1 MSFEHVLPW
10 LALLIS
16 GISLFVSGYSIYR
29 DRSRVKV
36 FCKVV
41 YDCSRDQ
48 SENRDNPP
56 PFLRIYVVNTGKRP
70 IFLSDLCG
78 YISRKSA
85 NSWALKDEPIAFDE
99 NGIPS
104 VFSSGFVHDV
114 GVRLNDGEIYEYR
127 IKHDDYTKLY
137 SIENDGF
144 MFRKY
149 YLTDVLGKKFFVKGS
164 KVGIKKLSEYQA

>member
-1 MSFEHVLPW
+1 MGFENALPW

-16 GISLFVSGYSIYR
+16 GISLLVSGYSIYR

-48 SENRDNPP
+48 SENLDNPP

-70 IFLSDLCG
+70 IFLSNLCG

-85 NSWALKDEPIAFDE
+85 HSWALKDEPIAYDE

-104 VFSSGFVHDV
+104 VVSSGFVHNV

-127 IKHDDYTKLY
+127 IKHDDYTKWY
-137 SIENDGF
+137 STESDSL
-144 MFRKY
+144 FRKY
-149 YLTDVLGKKFFVKGS
+149 YLTDVLGKKYFVKGS
-164 KVGIKKLSEYQA
+164 KVGIKTLSEYQT

>member
-1 MSFEHVLPW
+1 MSFINFLPW
-10 LALLIS
+10 FALLIS
-16 GISLFVSGYSIYR
+16 GVSLLASVYSIYR
-29 DRSRVKV
+29 DKSKVKI

-48 SENRDNPP
+48 SEKLDNPP
-56 PFLRIYVVNTGKRP
+56 PFLKIYVVNTGKRP

-78 YISRKSA
+78 YISRKSSS
-85 NSWALKDEPIAFDE
+85 SWALKDEPIVFDK

-114 GVRLNDGEIYEYR
+114 GIRLNDAEIYEYR

-137 SIENDGF
+137 CTNHDGLVF
-144 MFRKY
+144 KKY
-149 YLTDVLGKKFFVKGS
+149 YLTDILGKRYFVKGS
-164 KVGIKKLSEYQA
+164 SKGIRELLQYKA